1 MRRPAGVGAL
11 ERPRGLPGGFLPPG
25 LLPGRIWALI
35 LCFFYEGSF
44 LSGFGRVDN
53 SQHWSVALIVSMRTP
68 WKTSGIESATV
79 EMLMLRACGLRPRLS
94 STLRLNKI
102 LP

>member
-11 ERPRGLPGGFLPPG
+11 ERPRGLPGGFMPPG

-53 SQHWSVALIVSMRTP
+53 SQHWSVALVVLI
-68 WKTSGIESATV
+68 
-79 EMLMLRACGLRPRLS
+79 GL
-94 STLRLNKI
+94 ST
-102 LP
+102 